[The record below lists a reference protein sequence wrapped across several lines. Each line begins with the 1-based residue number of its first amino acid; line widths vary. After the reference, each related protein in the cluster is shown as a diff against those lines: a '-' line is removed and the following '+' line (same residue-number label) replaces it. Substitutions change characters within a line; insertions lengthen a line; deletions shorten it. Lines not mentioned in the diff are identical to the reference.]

1 MRAAMS
7 TSARSVTPRQ
17 WLLALS
23 LGATVAAC
31 LWVAQLPP
39 DDAETSAA
47 DLARPSARRGAAGRA
62 ASVADRR
69 PAPSPTW
76 ALPVREAWPVA
87 EAPALSAWQ
96 DLPPPAAPVAQ
107 AVSTVAPVAAPPL
120 QAPPFPYQL
129 IGRLDEAG
137 RRQALLGSDQRSL
150 AVQVGDTLDG
160 QWRVKAI
167 GEDTLELLWL
177 PGPLPQTLRF
187 KPL

>member
-1 MRAAMS
+1 MS
-7 TSARSVTPRQ
+7 TGARPVTPRQ

-39 DDAETSAA
+39 DEVESAAA
-47 DLARPSARRGAAGRA
+47 DLARPTARSGASGRP
-62 ASVADRR
+62 ASQANSR
-69 PAPSPTW
+69 PAPSPSWT
-76 ALPVREAWPVA
+76 LPAREAWSPA
-87 EAPALSAWQ
+87 EPTSLAAWQ
-96 DLPPPAAPVAQ
+96 DLPPPPAPVAQ
-107 AVSTVAPVAAPPL
+107 AVSTVPPVAVAAL

-150 AVQVGDTLDG
+150 AVQVGDTIDG

-167 GEDTLELLWL
+167 GDDTLELLWL